1 MKTLAVVTTF
11 PPNRWTAYA
20 KRMLESHVEFWP
32 EDVVLYAYHEG
43 TKPKFEHPKVKFIH
57 IEDTNPELVKFK
69 QRHKNDPVAN
79 GEINEIPGGARR
91 DPTAG
96 KNDKGKGSYLWDAV
110 RFAHKTFAVDHAIKT
125 IDTDYVLWLDA
136 DTYTFRKIE
145 KDFITGLLPDNK
157 LVNYL
162 GRGEKYPECGWVCY
176 NKRHAKLKEFMQ
188 YWTDMYINDTIF
200 KEMEWHDSYLFWQ
213 CVKRIAPNDGVDIGK
228 GAGAKGHHVFINSVL
243 GAYVDHMK
251 GKRKVLGKSS
261 KSDLRGDRNE
271 DYWKNVEDYDPFG
284 GVKFDPKQVEDIVS
298 KTAKGWQGN

>member
-1 MKTLAVVTTF
+1 M
-11 PPNRWTAYA
+11 
-20 KRMLESHVEFWP
+20 
-32 EDVVLYAYHEG
+32 
-43 TKPKFEHPKVKFIH
+43 
-57 IEDTNPELVKFK
+57 
-69 QRHKNDPVAN
+69 
-79 GEINEIPGGARR
+79 
-91 DPTAG
+91 
-96 KNDKGKGSYLWDAV
+96 
-110 RFAHKTFAVDHAIKT
+110 
-125 IDTDYVLWLDA
+125 
-136 DTYTFRKIE
+136 
-145 KDFITGLLPDNK
+145 PDNK

-284 GVKFDPKQVEDIVS
+284 GVKFDPKQADDIVS
-298 KTAKGWQGN
+298 KVAKGKQGN